1 MQLAVYGIVCST
13 WWRLSKR
20 EYEEKTEYLRLSIT
34 QTNLQ
39 VQVWCD
45 HNPGQYSS
53 CVLSQIQCAN
63 DPVPSRIAH
72 PQNRI

>member
-1 MQLAVYGIVCST
+1 MQLAVRGIVCRT

-20 EYEEKTEYLRLSIT
+20 EYEEKTEILET
-34 QTNLQ
+34 QTNRQ

-45 HNPGQYSS
+45 HNLGQCSS

>member
-1 MQLAVYGIVCST
+1 MRWFVALGGACPKEST
-13 WWRLSKR
+13 KR
-20 EYEEKTEYLRLSIT
+20 KLKCLRLSIT

-45 HNPGQYSS
+45 HNPGQCSS